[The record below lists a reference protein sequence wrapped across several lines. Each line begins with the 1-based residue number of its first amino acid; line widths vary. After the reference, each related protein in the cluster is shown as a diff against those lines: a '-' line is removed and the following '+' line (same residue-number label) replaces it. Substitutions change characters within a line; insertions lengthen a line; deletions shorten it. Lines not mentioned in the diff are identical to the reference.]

1 MKITEINLYKK
12 NSIAI
17 ILSCTKVLYISSR
30 LILTLNVFWDLEYNS
45 WITKILH
52 TILYKGKKFSFCVSF
67 SHLDTLVFFEKKWI
81 KDFLNLFRNFFST
94 QTVLS
99 CVIPINTWPKKG
111 NKKDVYIFILK
122 TMLKPLQTRRMWRW
136 CYKF

>member
-1 MKITEINLYKK
+1 MQRIF
-12 NSIAI
+12 SIAI

-52 TILYKGKKFSFCVSF
+52 TILYKETKTSFCVSF
-67 SHLDTLVFFEKKWI
+67 SHLDTLVFFEKNELKI
-81 KDFLNLFRNFFST
+81 FLILFGIFFSI

-122 TMLKPLQTRRMWRW
+122 TMLKPLQTRRM
-136 CYKF
+136 